1 MTQGVVIEKVVK
13 EVVNGAVVQLSIIIS
28 QEPDKRATAGVAS
41 GIVTVG
47 FSMGEATGTFGA
59 SGMEAEGASD
69 GLVVGCA
76 DGLG

>member
-1 MTQGVVIEKVVK
+1 MF
-13 EVVNGAVVQLSIIIS
+13 IIIS
-28 QEPDKRATAGVAS
+28 QEPDKRATVGVAS

-47 FSMGEATGTFGA
+47 FSMGEAGTFGA